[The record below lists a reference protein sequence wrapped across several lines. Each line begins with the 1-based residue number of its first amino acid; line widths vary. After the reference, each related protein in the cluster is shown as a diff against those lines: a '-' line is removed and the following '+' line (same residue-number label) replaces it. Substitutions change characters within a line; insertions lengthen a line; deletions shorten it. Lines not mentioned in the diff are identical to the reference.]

1 MWIGSVLAAR
11 VDGLRDRVQSFGE
24 APVEV
29 HASRRAVGDE
39 VLLWDR
45 LAQSGQEVVNL
56 THAATVDWVRDSFG
70 ASSGWSGRRVELKR
84 GSK

>member
-11 VDGLRDRVQSFGE
+11 VDDLRDRAQFFGE

-29 HASRRAVGDE
+29 HASLRAVGDE

-45 LAQSGQEVVNL
+45 LAQSGQEIVNL
-56 THAATVDWVRDSFG
+56 TH
-70 ASSGWSGRRVELKR
+70 
-84 GSK
+84 GSDG

>member
-29 HASRRAVGDE
+29 HASLRAVGDE

-45 LAQSGQEVVNL
+45 LAQSGQEIINL
-56 THAATVDWVRDSFG
+56 TH
-70 ASSGWSGRRVELKR
+70 GR
-84 GSK
+84 GG

>member
-29 HASRRAVGDE
+29 HASLRAVGDE

-45 LAQSGQEVVNL
+45 PAQSGQEIVKL
-56 THAATVDWVRDSFG
+56 THAAAVDWVRDAFG
-70 ASSGWSGRRVELKR
+70 AASGWSGRRAELKR
-84 GSK
+84 ASK

>member
-11 VDGLRDRVQSFGE
+11 VDGLRGRVQSFGE

-29 HASRRAVGDE
+29 HASLRAVGDE

-45 LAQSGQEVVNL
+45 LAQSGQEIVNL
-56 THAATVDWVRDSFG
+56 TH
-70 ASSGWSGRRVELKR
+70 
-84 GSK
+84 GSDG

>member
-1 MWIGSVLAAR
+1 MWIVFVLAAR

-29 HASRRAVGDE
+29 HASLRAVGDE

-45 LAQSGQEVVNL
+45 LARAGQEIVNL
-56 THAATVDWVRDSFG
+56 TH
-70 ASSGWSGRRVELKR
+70 GR
-84 GSK
+84 GG

>member
-11 VDGLRDRVQSFGE
+11 VDDLRDRAQFFGE

-29 HASRRAVGDE
+29 HASLRAVGDE

-56 THAATVDWVRDSFG
+56 THAATVASVRDSFG
-70 ASSGWSGRRVELKR
+70 AARGWSSRRVELR
-84 GSK
+84 RASK

>member
-1 MWIGSVLAAR
+1 MWIVSVLAAR

-29 HASRRAVGDE
+29 HASLRAVGDE

-45 LAQSGQEVVNL
+45 LAQAGQEIVNL
-56 THAATVDWVRDSFG
+56 TH
-70 ASSGWSGRRVELKR
+70 GR
-84 GSK
+84 GG

>member
-11 VDGLRDRVQSFGE
+11 VDGLRDRVQSFGD

-29 HASRRAVGDE
+29 HASLRAVGDE

-45 LAQSGQEVVNL
+45 PAQSGQEIVNV
-56 THAATVDWVRDSFG
+56 THAAAVDWVRDAFG
-70 ASSGWSGRRVELKR
+70 AASGWSGRRAELKR
-84 GSK
+84 ASK